1 MLRVF
6 VPSTEVTDGRV
17 RITGAELK
25 HLRTLRLG
33 RGARL
38 VVFDEA
44 GLEHDVRIDKVW
56 AQAAEATIAATRR
69 PERESRLALRL
80 APALLKGDKMDL
92 VIEKATELGV
102 VAVSPVV
109 ARHSIARRAPTER
122 WRRIALAA
130 AKQSGRTRV
139 PTVDE
144 PVALAALLAAPR
156 PGLGVVAW
164 EGETTQGLAD
174 LPADAGAATLVVGP
188 EGGFAG
194 DEVELARRHG
204 FVTMRLAPRILRAE
218 TAAIAAVVLCQ
229 QRWGDV
235 G

>member
-1 MLRVF
+1 MLRLF
-6 VPSTEVTDGRV
+6 VPSADVADGRV
-17 RITGAELK
+17 RITGGELK

-38 VVFDEA
+38 VVFDEG
-44 GLEHDVRIDKVW
+44 GLEHEVRIDKVGSH
-56 AQAAEATIAATRR
+56 AAEATIAATRR
-69 PERESRLALRL
+69 PERESPLAVRL
-80 APALLKGDKMDL
+80 APALLKGDKMEL

-109 ARHSIARRAPTER
+109 TRHSIARGAPTER

-130 AKQSGRTRV
+130 AKQSGRIRV

-144 PVALAALLAAPR
+144 PVALAELLAAPR
-156 PGLGVVAW
+156 EGLGVVAW
-164 EGETTQGLAD
+164 EGETTHGLAD
-174 LPADAGAATLVVGP
+174 LPTAAAAVTLVVGP

-194 DEVELARRHG
+194 DEVTEARRHG
-204 FVTMRLAPRILRAE
+204 FATMRLAPRILRAE
-218 TAAIAAVVLCQ
+218 TAALTAVVLCQ
-229 QRWGDV
+229 QRWGDL